1 MLELPARFG
10 VETNHELRTRNMSAT
25 TTMTATANVIPPNL
39 QELLAPLLPAIP
51 PAAVSSQPAE
61 GVLPFL
67 SPILRQRV
75 KMLSGSG
82 SDGWLKLLCYDTTK
96 AQKLCEIASSGALEP
111 HPVSGEVEVDW
122 DYDAETRYRRA
133 DEETMQAMV
142 ALSELGIA
150 FQLVWAIN
158 DAEGGKDGWRV
169 GELTTSEKPSPFA
182 AFGGASSLAEAEK
195 LFAEK
200 ASQSKQSSL
209 SVARNIPS
217 SADAMDEDEDD
228 GYWDRYDAT
237 PANRTPANTR
247 SPAPGRVNGHA
258 ASRHNNEDE
267 DEGYYAQYDDVQP
280 AMDNYDPDE
289 AADAAQISPPL
300 GLGEQQLLHNR
311 ENGVIAPA
319 PIPITHTANVTG
331 VTAPLSPPSSSM
343 MAEAA
348 LAHPRPESSASS
360 NGSQT
365 VARLEATAGKN
376 AQSEFGVKQHVSRS
390 IRSLFMLA
398 RASGIERDE
407 FNRLVQTEMDLLS
420 LSDSE

>member
-1 MLELPARFG
+1 
-10 VETNHELRTRNMSAT
+10 
-25 TTMTATANVIPPNL
+25 
-39 QELLAPLLPAIP
+39 
-51 PAAVSSQPAE
+51 
-61 GVLPFL
+61 
-67 SPILRQRV
+67 
-75 KMLSGSG
+75 MLSGSG
-82 SDGWLKLLCYDTTK
+82 SDGWLKLLCYDTAK
-96 AQKLCEIASSGALEP
+96 VPKLCEIASSGVLEP

-122 DYDAETRYRRA
+122 DYDAETRYRRM
-133 DEETMQAMV
+133 DEETMQALV

-169 GELTTSEKPSPFA
+169 AELTTAEKASPFA
-182 AFGGASSLAEAEK
+182 QFGGASSLAEAETQ
-195 LFAEK
+195 FREK
-200 ASQSKQSSL
+200 PQQSNMLSL
-209 SVARNIPS
+209 PVAKNAPS
-217 SADAMDEDEDD
+217 SSDAMDEDEDD

-247 SPAPGRVNGHA
+247 SPAPGTINGHA
-258 ASRHNNEDE
+258 TNRHNNDDE

-300 GLGEQQLLHNR
+300 GLGEQAPALHNR
-311 ENGVIAPA
+311 DSDLVAPA
-319 PIPITHTANVTG
+319 PIPITHAAAVTG
-331 VTAPLSPPSSSM
+331 AMAPLSPPSSSM

-365 VARLEATAGKN
+365 VARLEATAGKS

-420 LSDSE
+420 LSDEE